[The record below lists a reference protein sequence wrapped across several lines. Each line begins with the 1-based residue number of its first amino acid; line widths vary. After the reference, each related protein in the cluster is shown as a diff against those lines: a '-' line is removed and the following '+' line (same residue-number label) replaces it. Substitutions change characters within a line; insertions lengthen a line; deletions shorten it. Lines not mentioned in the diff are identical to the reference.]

1 MSRYRLRLPLPNRS
15 KIITDVKNVMATWD
29 ILRNCLVICLHFIFQ
44 PADVELDQDRR
55 SVSPPMNSNSTIG
68 SLFMR
73 FQGSGADIRRTFY
86 QPGGRFAS
94 HLQRTDNG
102 QAGKVIHLKQPHFLS

>member
-1 MSRYRLRLPLPNRS
+1 LKEERRSCLLIPEKGGYLGMDRPEKTDYRAIWEAALGEGTGKKIFLGGFQGPGADLRL
-15 KIITDVKNVMATWD
+15 
-29 ILRNCLVICLHFIFQ
+29 
-44 PADVELDQDRR
+44 
-55 SVSPPMNSNSTIG
+55 
-68 SLFMR
+68 
-73 FQGSGADIRRTFY
+73 TFY